1 MRAVKA
7 KKMRQQAKISAELEG
22 VSKENKYEFVRGMKV
37 LSNCERALYK
47 QIKKYNSQKNSGQ
60 KPE

>member
-1 MRAVKA
+1 MRATKA
-7 KKMRQQAKISAELEG
+7 KKMRKQAKLSAELEN
-22 VSKENKYEFVRGMKV
+22 VSKENKYEFVRGMEV

-47 QIKKYNSQKNSGQ
+47 QIKKYTSQNSGQ

>member
-7 KKMRQQAKISAELEG
+7 KKMRKQAKLSAELEN
-22 VSKENKYEFVRGMKV
+22 VSKENKYEFVRGMEV

-47 QIKKYNSQKNSGQ
+47 QIKKYNSKNSGQ